1 VTAIAQRLRAVTE
14 ETLEQVAFAP
24 AFSTEAPFDW
34 GSDELV
40 WASIRLRNA
49 LTGELVCAAPLP
61 TLRALAQDA
70 WGADTGA
77 EGAEA
82 FLAEALNI
90 IGGRLLATLYPDV
103 PPDLGLPETGLG
115 ARLPPSGALA
125 LAFEVDAGAIGLAL
139 QFDGEAAEPAGG
151 AA

>member
-1 VTAIAQRLRAVTE
+1 MTAIAQRLRAVTE

-24 AFSTEAPFDW
+24 AFSSEAPFDW
-34 GSDELV
+34 ESDELV
-40 WASIRLRNA
+40 WASLRLRAA
-49 LTGELVCAAPLP
+49 LPGELVCAAPLP

-70 WGADTGA
+70 WGTDTGA

-103 PPDLGLPETGLG
+103 PPEIGLPETGLG
-115 ARLPPSGALA
+115 ARPQAGAALA
-125 LAFEVDAGAIGLAL
+125 LAFEVDAGTIAVAL